1 MFNHFFC
8 LKDNKIRHGPH
19 MNRQKRYCDLLRF
32 CEDIRWQ
39 KLKIEC
45 PHNFSSGTD
54 VFNYCYWIT
63 HQSSFKICEKPSK
76 FSKSVCVVK
85 DYANTVSAQSKT
97 TPTSCPRSQRLFQ
110 HVSTQSTTTR
120 HALFENI
127 KLYFLLLFGQ
137 FFTCYK
143 VKLFPVCQR
152 SH

>member
-19 MNRQKRYCDLLRF
+19 MNRQKRYRDLLRF

-39 KLKIEC
+39 NLKIEC

-85 DYANTVSAQSKT
+85 DYANIMSAKSTTISARVSVVKDYATRTFRKYQIIFFVTFWLVFYLLQSKIISSVSA
-97 TPTSCPRSQRLFQ
+97 
-110 HVSTQSTTTR
+110 
-120 HALFENI
+120 
-127 KLYFLLLFGQ
+127 
-137 FFTCYK
+137 
-143 VKLFPVCQR
+143 
-152 SH
+152 